1 MKKIR
6 LRKWV
11 KVVLTIIASVSCFLM
26 VCGCDSLKVMCIKTL
41 FTIPVFVLSVLTLKI
56 YE

>member
-26 VCGCDSLKVMCIKTL
+26 VCGCDSLKVMFIKTL